1 MHEPASPTAFSPIER
16 LAPEHRLDQFSS
28 GSHRVDYWLKKTCSS
43 KSGETQFTC
52 DLRGSHWQTCGGLLR
67 INGGEVALEKCPPHI
82 TAGMPTAFP
91 VPVMKLVWLGVDE
104 KYQGKG
110 LAKAL
115 MKDAFLRT
123 LQVAELAGV
132 RAIVVDAIDADAKA
146 FYEKNSDLNLPRSA
160 ITNYSCGSMTF
171 GPQSTQATRDSDVAR
186 ITSLIYSPG
195 RIGSWQFRIAP
206 LHAKKESLP
215 V

>member
-1 MHEPASPTAFSPIER
+1 MPELASLSDFSPIER
-16 LAPEHRLDQFSS
+16 LTPEHRLDRFSS
-28 GSHRVDYWLKKTCSS
+28 GNHRADYWLRKHALPNQAKLNSPVTYVVHIS
-43 KSGETQFTC
+43 KRVVGYYALTV
-52 DLRGSHWQTCGGLLR
+52 
-67 INGGEVALEKCPPHI
+67 GEVALDKCPPHVA
-82 TAGMPTAFP
+82 AGMPSAFP

-146 FYEKNSDLNLPRSA
+146 WYEKKFGFESSPVSDSQLFLRLDDIRASINAS
-160 ITNYSCGSMTF
+160 NKS
-171 GPQSTQATRDSDVAR
+171 Q
-186 ITSLIYSPG
+186 
-195 RIGSWQFRIAP
+195 
-206 LHAKKESLP
+206 
-215 V
+215 